1 MDAHIEKEASLQ
13 RKQQRPGGGHSRGH
27 LRNMVPEGSVAGG
40 DGGTG
45 LGQGWR
51 LSWARS
57 GRARRLGQILEFLLQ
72 EGDSLE
78 VWSPCILVLKRMA
91 VQSR

>member
-45 LGQGWR
+45 LGQG
-51 LSWARS
+51 L
-57 GRARRLGQILEFLLQ
+57 
-72 EGDSLE
+72 
-78 VWSPCILVLKRMA
+78 
-91 VQSR
+91 